1 MRGFPVPP
9 VWFGK
14 LRLWSWNWFTI
25 LLGPQLRLEL
35 AHSKMLDMLGGH
47 DNLSTIYL
55 PKGIYTV
62 IMYKV
67 DGSGNNSMATWRPS
81 HMTCWSYV
89 TLMQMDFL
97 FLPCHRMAYY
107 WESFAIVEMWYVKS
121 LQKRPAIFCH
131 LRRIHFSDFIWRFFT
146 NDFARSMVVLKR
158 SKALKHGGYSVFAG
172 VGLLACNA
180 TCVFAFGDSERLSKM
195 TGMHR
200 KHRHDWPYLG
210 SGTKSSMVEAT
221 RLRGKHIKRGH
232 NQRAQ
237 QQWQWHFLAQLSN
250 REKVQGHN
258 FRLKRLR
265 QAK

>member
-1 MRGFPVPP
+1 MENHSQ
-9 VWFGK
+9 
-14 LRLWSWNWFTI
+14 LWKCDT
-25 LLGPQLRLEL
+25 
-35 AHSKMLDMLGGH
+35 SKAYRTDQQ
-47 DNLSTIYL
+47 YF
-55 PKGIYTV
+55 V
-62 IMYKV
+62 ICVEYI
-67 DGSGNNSMATWRPS
+67 SQT
-81 HMTCWSYV
+81 SY
-89 TLMQMDFL
+89 
-97 FLPCHRMAYY
+97 
-107 WESFAIVEMWYVKS
+107 E
-121 LQKRPAIFCH
+121 
-131 LRRIHFSDFIWRFFT
+131 IWRFLT

-172 VGLLACNA
+172 VGQLACNA

-200 KHRHDWPYLG
+200 NHRHDWPYLG

-237 QQWQWHFLAQLSN
+237 QQWQWHFLAQRSN